1 MAKSTQKK
9 KPKSSPT
16 RAESVRAA
24 RARET
29 PEERQAKAK
38 AAASSGTPEE
48 RAERARRAGLASA
61 AARAEKKR
69 RSEAAR
75 EGWETRR
82 REHPERYGPPK
93 KTRKSDRSDAA
104 RKGWETRRREHPERY
119 GPKKPP
125 RQKATQEQLRARS
138 LKSAATRRAEL
149 AWSSAWDTIV
159 QRGRLN
165 FGAFAAEVIDIA
177 IGDAAAQGAK
187 KPLARPWRVVIHVEG
202 EAGGSASL
210 DVTVDGTK
218 HERAASIAVA
228 TAQAA
233 KEAGAVDD
241 PSPQGRGPTGRGGR
255 AAAAMDEAARTARE
269 AALREFGGGS
279 TDAPA
284 RVSVLV
290 APAAG
295 AVWRGIDAAA
305 GAGDDLEDAPF

>member
-9 KPKSSPT
+9 KPKASAT

-38 AAASSGTPEE
+38 AAALSGTPEE
-48 RAERARRAGLASA
+48 RTERARQAGLASA

-69 RSEAAR
+69 RSEA
-75 EGWETRR
+75 
-82 REHPERYGPPK
+82 
-93 KTRKSDRSDAA
+93 RK
-104 RKGWETRRREHPERY
+104 KGWETRRRNNPEKY

-125 RQKATQEQLRARS
+125 RQKATPEQLRARS
-138 LKSAATRRAEL
+138 LKSAATRKAEL

-159 QRGRLN
+159 ERGRLN
-165 FGAFAAEVIDIA
+165 FGQFAAELVDIA
-177 IGDAAAQGAK
+177 LADATAQGAK
-187 KPLARPWRVVIHVEG
+187 RPLARQWRVTVHVES
-202 EAGGSASL
+202 ETGGSASL
-210 DVTVDGTK
+210 DITIDGTR
-218 HERAASIAVA
+218 HERAAAIAVA

-233 KEAGAVDD
+233 KESGAVDD

-255 AAAAMDEAARTARE
+255 AAAAMDEAARAARE

-284 RVSVLV
+284 RVSVLA

-295 AVWRGIDAAA
+295 VVWRGIDEAA
-305 GAGDDLEDAPF
+305 GSGDELEDAPF